1 MKADHLRRVD
11 GGSMRL
17 FAAAWAILL
26 KDIRNEARAP
36 KVVAPMFLFAFI
48 VLLVFVFAIDPLN
61 MDVLPVFPGILWTGV
76 FFAGAIGMA
85 RMFSGEMSRG
95 SLQGLVAAPIDRA
108 AIYFGKFGGGLVF
121 VGLTVGT
128 MTPLLFLFFRQNIT
142 GPWWQLASVLLLVNV
157 GFVAVGTLV
166 AAITAQTGQSEV
178 LLPILLFPLSIPLV
192 LGAVELTAGLLENGS
207 FADNAHWIW
216 LLAFYDLLF
225 IVLGPLLFDYV
236 VEVS

>member
-1 MKADHLRRVD
+1 M
-11 GGSMRL
+11 GL

-36 KVVAPMFLFAFI
+36 RVIAPMLLFALI
-48 VLLVFVFAIDPLN
+48 ILLVFVFAIDPFEI
-61 MDVLPVFPGILWTGV
+61 DVRPVFPGILWTGI

-85 RMFSGEMSRG
+85 RMFSGETGRG

-121 VGLTVGT
+121 VGLTAGM
-128 MTPLLFLFFRQNIT
+128 MTPLLFLFFRASLP
-142 GPWWQLASVLLLVNV
+142 GPWWQLASVLFLVSV
-157 GFVAVGTLV
+157 GFVAIGTLV

-178 LLPILLFPLSIPLV
+178 LLPILLFPLSVPLV
-192 LGAVELTAGLLENGS
+192 LGAVEMTADLLATGS
-207 FADNAHWIW
+207 LAGNTHW
-216 LLAFYDLLF
+216 LLLLIFYDLLF
-225 IVLGPLLFDYV
+225 LVLGPLLFDFV

>member
-1 MKADHLRRVD
+1 M
-11 GGSMRL
+11 GL

-36 KVVAPMFLFAFI
+36 KVVAPMLLFALI
-48 VLLVFVFAIDPLN
+48 ILLVFVFAIDPFRI
-61 MDVLPVFPGILWTGV
+61 DVLPVFPGILWTGV
-76 FFAGAIGMA
+76 FFAGSVGMA

-121 VGLTVGT
+121 VGLTAGM
-128 MTPLLFLFFRQNIT
+128 MTPLLFLFFRQSLP
-142 GPWWQLASVLLLVNV
+142 GPWWMVAVILLLVSI
-157 GFVAVGTLV
+157 GFVAIGTLV

-178 LLPILLFPLSIPLV
+178 LLPILLFPLSVPLV
-192 LGAVELTAGLLENGS
+192 LGAVELTATLLESGS
-207 FADNAHWIW
+207 LAGNTHWI
-216 LLAFYDLLF
+216 LLLIFYDLLF
-225 IVLGPLLFDYV
+225 LVLGPLLFDFV